1 MHMSTGQLIHS
12 VWPDPSLKML
22 TVYKIVSFLI
32 IEKIEI
38 NKTNKCRW
46 IVLAQQWEIEQSQRD
61 KQEWKCPWQWVKRR
75 LESLFMYLGVG
86 RLPIKSRSKILRNT
100 RIRKIIFLGP
110 FVTQS
115 RSKILMNGRIRK
127 CVKSFIN
134 KVVFYSHRI
143 ALDWDSCSSGWRRV
157 FLLQRI
163 LLCIFQTSTAT

>member
-61 KQEWKCPWQWVKRR
+61 KQEWKCPWQRVKRR
-75 LESLFMYLGVG
+75 LESLFMYLVNLVSHWKISLENL
-86 RLPIKSRSKILRNT
+86 RIKSYD
-100 RIRKIIFLGP
+100 
-110 FVTQS
+110 
-115 RSKILMNGRIRK
+115 
-127 CVKSFIN
+127 KSYHQ
-134 KVVFYSHRI
+134 KVGK
-143 ALDWDSCSSGWRRV
+143 LLNRV
-157 FLLQRI
+157 FCPFSKKLGFFHFFVVWLVM
-163 LLCIFQTSTAT
+163 